1 MAKIPSLLLKMGICH
16 KQIAMAESDL
26 IKKLGHTRIASR
38 NIGMALESAII
49 NKNCSQSEEWVQKT
63 VQEAKKVADFYLDT
77 LVPQV
82 TYDGDTHGAIATS
95 LAFAEELIHVNLPKH
110 PFLEVRTSVFK
121 QVSFMAFNLVSE
133 SLQKRDHQRAKHYLQ
148 IMNSAFEKASDAYAL
163 QDADPDVTK
172 DLKLLAEDYLTS
184 CDIAQ
189 ALESLEAGGLIA
201 SLAQQDI
208 DAEEVES
215 ALDHAWNAIDKFSEA
230 EHLTVDTMDEIS
242 YHAKSARGVLF
253 LKVFKNLTR
262 AKKIFTAIVESSA
275 SEHHKGKEWY
285 QETEAGLRTIESK
298 DPTFQK
304 DKILEE
310 LKPDQQKIRE
320 GTRNARINL
329 QEAIN
334 FTFTNYP
341 PPPLADGSKRTTP
354 SVEKLGD
361 AKAVRKMIVSYHPDK
376 IDKSDPKKKI
386 LCEEITKVFTELCR

>member
-1 MAKIPSLLLKMGICH
+1 
-16 KQIAMAESDL
+16 
-26 IKKLGHTRIASR
+26 
-38 NIGMALESAII
+38 
-49 NKNCSQSEEWVQKT
+49 
-63 VQEAKKVADFYLDT
+63 
-77 LVPQV
+77 
-82 TYDGDTHGAIATS
+82 
-95 LAFAEELIHVNLPKH
+95 
-110 PFLEVRTSVFK
+110 
-121 QVSFMAFNLVSE
+121 
-133 SLQKRDHQRAKHYLQ
+133 
-148 IMNSAFEKASDAYAL
+148 
-163 QDADPDVTK
+163 
-172 DLKLLAEDYLTS
+172 
-184 CDIAQ
+184 
-189 ALESLEAGGLIA
+189 
-201 SLAQQDI
+201 
-208 DAEEVES
+208 
-215 ALDHAWNAIDKFSEA
+215 
-230 EHLTVDTMDEIS
+230 MDEIS

-310 LKPDQQKIRE
+310 LKPDLQRIRE
-320 GTRNARINL
+320 GTKNRRSNL

-341 PPPLADGSKRTTP
+341 PPPLADGSKRTIP